1 MIRML
6 AKLVSIIGFL
16 YFVGYVVFAGQ
27 VTFPLLMGILVAGLF
42 FTASFEM
49 VKTVDEASN
58 YWD

>member
-6 AKLVSIIGFL
+6 AKLVSVVGFL
-16 YFVGYVVFAGQ
+16 YFVGYAVFAGQ
-27 VTFPLLMGILVAGLF
+27 VTLPLMVGILVAGLF

-49 VKTVDEASN
+49 VKTVDEVSN